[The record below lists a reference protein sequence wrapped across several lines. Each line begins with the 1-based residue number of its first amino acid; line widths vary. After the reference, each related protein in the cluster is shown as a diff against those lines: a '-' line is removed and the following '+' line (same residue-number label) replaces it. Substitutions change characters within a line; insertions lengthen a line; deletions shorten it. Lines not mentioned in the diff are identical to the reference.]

1 MTRKRP
7 DWKQVIEG
15 EISDRPRRNILS
27 TRSVGLNVTPE
38 QWKILDRAAER
49 RGMSVA
55 AFLRRAALAVAV
67 HDLGLSWHEV
77 MKDEISPRRHG
88 NARYFNTRENDGG
101 AGHGLWRIREMS

>member
-1 MTRKRP
+1 MRKRP

-15 EISDRPRRNILS
+15 EIEDRPRRNILS

-38 QWKILDRAAER
+38 QWKTLDRAAER

-67 HDLGLSWHEV
+67 HDLGLDWDEV
-77 MKDEISPRRHG
+77 MKDEISPRAHG
-88 NARYFNTRENDGG
+88 NARYYNTREFDGG
-101 AGHGLWRIREMS
+101 VGYGPWRIGLMT